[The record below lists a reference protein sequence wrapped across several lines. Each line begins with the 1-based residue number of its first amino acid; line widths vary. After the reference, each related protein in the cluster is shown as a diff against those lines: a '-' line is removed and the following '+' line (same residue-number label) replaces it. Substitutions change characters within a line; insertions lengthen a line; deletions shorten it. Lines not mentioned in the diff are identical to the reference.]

1 VSSRLPWHAAGRVA
15 GALAGDYPLAA
26 SYHLPHLTAELVEAV
41 GKASV
46 AVEADTGLV
55 AGGSPEVVVVGRAEW
70 ANRNLAAFSQLLEPV
85 ERRLAERAENSRL
98 GRGGAAFGRMM
109 VAAETGALLA
119 ALSRRVLGQYELVLP
134 ASSEAVAFV
143 GANVLALER
152 KHQLKASEFRYWIAL
167 HECTHRAQFLGV
179 PWLRQHFLSLVA
191 RMVETAPI
199 AESRWQHLWEKAQ
212 AARREGRPL
221 IDERGLLGLF
231 ATTEQRA
238 TLDEVQALMAVLE
251 GHGHVVMNRIGE
263 RHLKTAARMN
273 RLLKMRRADP
283 RVATLWRLTG
293 LEMKARQYELG
304 ERFVGAVE
312 GQAGWAALDVLW
324 KSPDHLP
331 TLEEVERPERWLA
344 RVA

>member
-1 VSSRLPWHAAGRVA
+1 MSSRPPWHAAGRVA

-26 SYHLPHLTAELVEAV
+26 SYHLPQLTAELVEAV

-55 AGGSPEVVVVGRAEW
+55 AGGSAEVVVVSRAEW
-70 ANRNLAAFSQLLEPV
+70 ATRNLAVFSQMLEPV
-85 ERRLAERAENSRL
+85 ERRLAERGSVL
-98 GRGGAAFGRMM
+98 GRGGTAFGRMM
-109 VAAETGALLA
+109 MAAETGALLA

-134 ASSEAVAFV
+134 GTPEAVAFV

-152 KHQLKASEFRYWIAL
+152 KHQLKPSEFRHWIAL

-191 RMVETAPI
+191 RMVESAPLV
-199 AESRWQHLWEKAQ
+199 ESRWQHIWEKAQ

-231 ATTEQRA
+231 ATNEQRA
-238 TLDEVQALMAVLE
+238 TLDQVQALMAVLE

-263 RHLKTAARMN
+263 RHLKTAARMS

-283 RVATLWRLTG
+283 RAATWWRLTG
-293 LEMKARQYELG
+293 LEMKARQYDLG
-304 ERFVGAVE
+304 ERFVAAVE
-312 GQAGWAALDVLW
+312 GQAGWTALDALW
-324 KSPDHLP
+324 RSPDHLP
-331 TLEEVERPERWLA
+331 TLEEVERPELWLA